1 MSSKF
6 LSFKLFI
13 FNQDINPIPN
23 ERIREVINK
32 LPDFLPQK
40 QQKVEVEFNNNEFAQ
55 RVVDSFLLYS
65 LDRKWVIDI
74 QKQEIRIIYNHAYPE
89 DKYSLKEF
97 RDSACKYLS
106 TINEI
111 FGYQNYSRL
120 GFIIESISN
129 DASFIDNEN
138 IEDNLIEKTSRL
150 VNRQNFNSISEEV
163 NIVKETTYSKDL
175 KIRVVQL
182 DKVNVIPLA
191 NLEFTKIFDFNTQV
205 ELTDNRFSLNKTKEF
220 LEEIETKSQT

>member
-32 LPDFLPQK
+32 LPNFLPQK

-89 DKYSLKEF
+89 DKYSLEEF
-97 RDSACKYLS
+97 RDSACMYLS

-111 FGYQNYSRL
+111 FGYKNYSRL

-150 VNRQNFNSISEEV
+150 VNRQNFNSISEKV

>member
-1 MSSKF
+1 M
-6 LSFKLFI
+6 
-13 FNQDINPIPN
+13 
-23 ERIREVINK
+23 
-32 LPDFLPQK
+32 
-40 QQKVEVEFNNNEFAQ
+40 
-55 RVVDSFLLYS
+55 
-65 LDRKWVIDI
+65 
-74 QKQEIRIIYNHAYPE
+74 
-89 DKYSLKEF
+89 
-97 RDSACKYLS
+97 
-106 TINEI
+106 
-111 FGYQNYSRL
+111 

>member
-1 MSSKF
+1 M
-6 LSFKLFI
+6 
-13 FNQDINPIPN
+13 
-23 ERIREVINK
+23 
-32 LPDFLPQK
+32 
-40 QQKVEVEFNNNEFAQ
+40 
-55 RVVDSFLLYS
+55 
-65 LDRKWVIDI
+65 
-74 QKQEIRIIYNHAYPE
+74 
-89 DKYSLKEF
+89 
-97 RDSACKYLS
+97 YLS

-111 FGYQNYSRL
+111 FGYKNYSRL
-120 GFIIESISN
+120 GFIIETISN

-150 VNRQNFNSISEEV
+150 VNRQNFNSISEKV
-163 NIVKETTYSKDL
+163 NIVEETTYSKDL

-205 ELTDNRFSLNKTKEF
+205 ELTDNRFSLNKIKEF